1 MAYVN
6 KVKANKATTIPD
18 VGEHDS
24 LLSCWTN
31 LNTHRKGMKTSSN
44 CVSKQ
49 KNRKR
54 QTGEGGQREKETVGR
69 RRQTKRHIC
78 RLIVMDSN
86 TLGAPGRT
94 NERLR
99 SASGLNRRRSRRRR
113 RSRTEPD
120 QLRGELSRV
129 ELSHT
134 QRVESSTANGQTMA
148 ANLRPTYAGMWHVAV
163 SFVLATAEGKRG
175 GPPLPFFGASCGT
188 PRVLSAH
195 YEATCSAH

>member
-1 MAYVN
+1 M
-6 KVKANKATTIPD
+6 
-18 VGEHDS
+18 
-24 LLSCWTN
+24 
-31 LNTHRKGMKTSSN
+31 
-44 CVSKQ
+44 
-49 KNRKR
+49 
-54 QTGEGGQREKETVGR
+54 GR

-134 QRVESSTANGQTMA
+134 QSRVEHSKWPNNGRKSAPNLRCHVACGSVICLSFGRREARCATAAFLRCVLWHASRVVSALRGNMFSTLAMA
-148 ANLRPTYAGMWHVAV
+148 A
-163 SFVLATAEGKRG
+163 
-175 GPPLPFFGASCGT
+175 
-188 PRVLSAH
+188 AH
-195 YEATCSAH
+195 

>member
-1 MAYVN
+1 MS
-6 KVKANKATTIPD
+6 ANRRTD
-18 VGEHDS
+18 
-24 LLSCWTN
+24 
-31 LNTHRKGMKTSSN
+31 RY
-44 CVSKQ
+44 
-49 KNRKR
+49 
-54 QTGEGGQREKETVGR
+54 GQEKEESKRKR

-99 SASGLNRRRSRRRR
+99 SASGLKRRRSRRRR
-113 RSRTEPD
+113 RSRTEPE
-120 QLRGELSRV
+120 QLHGELSRV
-129 ELSHT
+129 A
-134 QRVESSTANGQTMA
+134 SSTANGQTMA

-163 SFVLATAEGKRG
+163 SFVLATAEGGRKVGHRC
-175 GPPLPFFGASCGT
+175 LFFGASCGT